1 MKYCLYACFSQAEL
15 LKYPQLD
22 PYDFFLI
29 QWALEFFHRTSSVKK
44 IIDGEVYCWMSYSL
58 MVRDNPALKIDAQ
71 AVQKRM
77 KKYES
82 LGLLKHVCETDEY
95 GRRSFFAIGPK
106 MDSLQYTPS
115 KDSDLWGVK
124 RNSNDAYRD
133 MDGLNQNSNDVYDG
147 THQLINKKN
156 NKTKTKETIEETTY
170 GSKEE
175 AKPSSLA
182 PKKKKSLEERK
193 QEFHDEV
200 FSHTEYP
207 TEMLQAFYNHFSEAD
222 RAKNPK
228 MLCEKEKTWETD
240 LRLANWYARDK
251 AKYNNAPKRDP
262 RKVYDD
268 DEIFYTDKI

>member
-15 LKYPQLD
+15 LKYPTLD

-58 MVRDNPALKIDAQ
+58 MVRDNPALRIDAQ

-77 KKYES
+77 RKYES
-82 LGLLKHVCETDEY
+82 LGLLKHVCETDKY
-95 GRRSFFAIGPK
+95 GKRSFFAIGPK

-115 KDSDLWGVK
+115 RDSDLWGV
-124 RNSNDAYRD
+124 RNNSNDVYQNT
-133 MDGLNQNSNDVYDG
+133 DGLNKNSNDVYDG
-147 THQLINKKN
+147 THQLINKLNIN
-156 NKTKTKETIEETTY
+156 NTNETIEEDTSF

-175 AKPSSLA
+175 VKTSSAQPRKRKSLA
-182 PKKKKSLEERK
+182 ERK

-207 TEMLQAFYNHFSEAD
+207 QAMLQAFFNHFSEAD

-240 LRLANWYARDK
+240 LRLANWHARDR
-251 AKYNNAPKRDP
+251 AKYVAAQKRDP
-262 RKVYDD
+262 RKVYEDD
-268 DEIFYTDKI
+268 NIIYTDKI